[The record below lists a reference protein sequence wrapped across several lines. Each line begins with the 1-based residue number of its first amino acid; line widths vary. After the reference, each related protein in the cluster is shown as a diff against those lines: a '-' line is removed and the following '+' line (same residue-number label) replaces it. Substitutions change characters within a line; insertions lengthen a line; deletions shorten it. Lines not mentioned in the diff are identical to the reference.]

1 MYQKACAQAARTCE
15 AALHRALVTAITMN
29 RSGETR
35 KLTIILTAMQQP
47 MYHPVVAT
55 TFTIRSAQHAWQE
68 YMVSLAEAR
77 ANYLIQR
84 NRLRQRFLTA
94 LKKQALTE
102 AIDSGNVTDALLIH
116 QTILRLNREIWN
128 PLTFPGTEQP

>member
-1 MYQKACAQAARTCE
+1 
-15 AALHRALVTAITMN
+15 
-29 RSGETR
+29 
-35 KLTIILTAMQQP
+35 
-47 MYHPVVAT
+47 
-55 TFTIRSAQHAWQE
+55 
-68 YMVSLAEAR
+68 MVSLAEAR